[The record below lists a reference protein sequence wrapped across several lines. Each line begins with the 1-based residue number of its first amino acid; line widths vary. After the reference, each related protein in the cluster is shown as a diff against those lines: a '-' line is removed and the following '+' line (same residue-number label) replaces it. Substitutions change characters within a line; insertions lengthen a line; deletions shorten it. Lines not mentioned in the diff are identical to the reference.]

1 MPDTKENTKVVTSD
15 PNRAEE
21 KRRRINKLK
30 KKKKDQEKHKD
41 KPSVKFNRKQKQEV
55 KAQTNRLK
63 KIKKLPFDTAK
74 YGSLK
79 DFAKSTLRKFRFALP
94 PPPPRMKEDAA
105 GASKDPPKIDA
116 TSCLVHGMKVEFVAD
131 ALMRGKLSSSFTR
144 NGLAGNYFRKDD
156 RSGGGCSAVYT
167 RAVGTEQDTALAHG
181 YGVGS
186 APLSCVQ
193 FIMSPTVLEDPDHVW
208 RASTADRKGK
218 LPGVTEGQRM
228 NDKVLS
234 PKKIKEL
241 WEQQSPAE
249 RTKIFNDTVT
259 ARPPVNSQD
268 KSSIESNEQMHY
280 QSLPL
285 ENSLKAIVA
294 SSDETFNAL
303 MKMPGA
309 HLDPDNA
316 PHGIVMMGDK
326 PIRVLKAT
334 DKTKLLDLLKQQNIA
349 DKTTGQVR

>member
-1 MPDTKENTKVVTSD
+1 MPSDSTKVVTRDSESREKTKR
-15 PNRAEE
+15 RAEK
-21 KRRRINKLK
+21 KRKQEEEQNKKKSRIRFTGEQKKVVQAKTKELKALNTESRLEKLK
-30 KKKKDQEKHKD
+30 
-41 KPSVKFNRKQKQEV
+41 
-55 KAQTNRLK
+55 RLA
-63 KIKKLPFDTAK
+63 LPA
-74 YGSLK
+74 
-79 DFAKSTLRKFRFALP
+79 LRKFRFALP
-94 PPPPRMKEDAA
+94 PPPPRMKQDAA
-105 GASKDPPKIDA
+105 GASKDQPKIDA
-116 TSCLVHGMKVEFVAD
+116 TSCLVHGMKVDFVAD

-294 SSDETFNAL
+294 SSNATFDAL
-303 MKMPGA
+303 MRLPGA
-309 HLDPDNA
+309 HLDPLHK

>member
-1 MPDTKENTKVVTSD
+1 MPDTKENAKVVTSD
-15 PNRAEE
+15 PNGAKE
-21 KRRRINKLK
+21 KKRRINQQKR
-30 KKKKDQEKHKD
+30 KKKDQEKHKD
-41 KPSVKFNRKQKQEV
+41 KTPVNFTGKQKQEV
-55 KAQTNRLK
+55 QAQTNRLK
-63 KIKKLPFDTAK
+63 KIKKRPFDTAK

-79 DFAKSTLRKFRFALP
+79 NFAKSTLRKFRHKLP
-94 PPPPRMKEDAA
+94 PPPPRMKEDTP
-105 GASKDPPKIDA
+105 GASKEPPNVNA
-116 TSCLVHGMKVEFVAD
+116 TSCLVHGMKVEYVAD
-131 ALMRGKLSSSFTR
+131 ALRRGKLSSSFTR

-218 LPGVTEGQRM
+218 LPGVTNDQRM

-259 ARPPVNSQD
+259 ARPPVDSQD

-280 QSLPL
+280 ESLPL

-294 SSDETFNAL
+294 SSDETFDAL

-309 HLDPDNA
+309 HLDPDNP
-316 PHGIVMMGDK
+316 PHGMVMMGDK
-326 PIRVLKAT
+326 PIRVLKVNPT
-334 DKTKLLDLLKQQNIA
+334 TKLLEVLKAQHIS
-349 DKTTGQVR
+349 DDTGKVR